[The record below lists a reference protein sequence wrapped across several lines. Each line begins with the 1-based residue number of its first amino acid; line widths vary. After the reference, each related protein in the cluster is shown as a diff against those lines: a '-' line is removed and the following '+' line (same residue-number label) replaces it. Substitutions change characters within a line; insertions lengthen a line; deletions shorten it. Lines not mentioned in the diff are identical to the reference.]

1 MMKLNN
7 ELLEKYNI
15 PVPRYTSYPPANHF
29 NENFSQ
35 ENYIELIKKSNSQE
49 PSNIAFYIHIPFCDK
64 ICHYCG
70 CNSILKAKGD
80 LVKPYI
86 VSLKKEIE
94 IISQW
99 IDKKRLVTQIHY
111 GGGTPNSIL
120 ADYISEINNILYSKF
135 NFIDSPE
142 IAIETNPA
150 HLDFDYIDKLKQTG
164 FNRFSLGI
172 QDFDDN
178 ILKTVNREPSKL
190 PVKELVNYIKS
201 NNKNIAINLDFIY
214 GLPGQTVSSFAQ
226 TIKKAL
232 EIKPD
237 RLVTFS
243 YAHIPWLKKYQ
254 SVLEKNGLPNAKDK
268 MGMFLEAFNLLTS
281 AGYKSIGMDHY
292 VLPEDELNIA
302 LMNNQLHRNFQG
314 YCSRRTTGQVY
325 AFGVSSISQL
335 TSGYSQNTKDITNY
349 INSLEKNILPV
360 DKGYLLSQNEI
371 IIKEVITNLMCNKN
385 IIWSDIATL
394 FNMSVIELK
403 NIINFDESKLTEF
416 IKDDLIILDNKSI
429 HITENG
435 SIFIRNIAAALDPNF
450 KQELNK
456 YSKSV

>member
-1 MMKLNN
+1 MKLNN
-7 ELLEKYNI
+7 DLLDKYNI

-29 NENFSQ
+29 NESLSQ

-80 LVKPYI
+80 LIKPYI
-86 VSLKKEIE
+86 NALKKEIE

-111 GGGTPNSIL
+111 GGGTPNSI
-120 ADYISEINNILYSKF
+120 DPNYISEINDIFFRNF

-150 HLDFDYIDKLKQTG
+150 HLDFDYIDKLKKSG

-172 QDFDDN
+172 QDFDEK

-190 PVKELVNYIKS
+190 PIKELVNYIKS
-201 NNKNIAINLDFIY
+201 ENNIAINLDFIY

-226 TIKKAL
+226 TIDKAI

-254 SVLEKNGLPNAKDK
+254 TVLEKNGLPDANDK
-268 MGMFLEAFNLLTS
+268 MGMFLEAYEALTT

-302 LMNNQLHRNFQG
+302 LTNNQLHRNFQG

-335 TSGYSQNTKDITNY
+335 TGGYSQNIKDIKSY
-349 INSLEKNILPV
+349 IDSINNNILPI
-360 DKGYLLSQNEI
+360 DKGYLLNDKEI
-371 IIKEVITNLMCNKN
+371 IIKEIITNLMCNKK
-385 IIWSDIATL
+385 IIFSEISSR
-394 FNMSVIELK
+394 FNMTTNEIKS
-403 NIINFDESKLTEF
+403 IIMFDENKLTEF
-416 IKDDLIILDNKSI
+416 IKDDLIQYSEDSI
-429 HITENG
+429 IISETG
-435 SIFIRNIAAALDPNF
+435 SLFIRNIAASLDPNF